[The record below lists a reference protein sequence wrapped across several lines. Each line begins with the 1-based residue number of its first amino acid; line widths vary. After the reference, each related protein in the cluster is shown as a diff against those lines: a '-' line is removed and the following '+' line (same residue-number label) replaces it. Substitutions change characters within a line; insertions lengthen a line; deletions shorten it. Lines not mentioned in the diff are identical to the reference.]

1 MQITKVAITVVL
13 YVMIDLNYIFLYTW
27 GAYFIFFNFS
37 VVADVDSMI
46 INTWKVLFFVYSDN
60 ASAGRNSYE
69 ERINSIMY
77 NSYEVRI

>member
-1 MQITKVAITVVL
+1 
-13 YVMIDLNYIFLYTW
+13 MIELNYILLCTW

-60 ASAGRNSYE
+60 ASVGHNSYE
-69 ERINSIMY
+69 ERITSIMY